1 MEIFNFLY
9 FRVYLRFRFLT
20 VFFFFKRLFFERFVR
35 RRDLP
40 PFFSSGYPLLSSF
53 FDSATGL
60 FVDSVTALFGYIV
73 FTSPEGVY
81 GFVLSIL
88 YSNSIFSKIKNIV
101 FFYFYDKYYISI

>member
-40 PFFSSGYPLLSSF
+40 PFFTSAYPLSSF

-60 FVDSVTALFGYIV
+60 FVASATALFIGSID
-73 FTSPEGVY
+73 FTSSEGA
-81 GFVLSIL
+81 F
-88 YSNSIFSKIKNIV
+88 
-101 FFYFYDKYYISI
+101 

>member
-40 PFFSSGYPLLSSF
+40 PFFSSGYPLSLF
-53 FDSATGL
+53 FDSATL
-60 FVDSVTALFGYIV
+60 FVCSATLFVGFIV
-73 FTSPEGVY
+73 FASPEGA
-81 GFVLSIL
+81 F
-88 YSNSIFSKIKNIV
+88 
-101 FFYFYDKYYISI
+101 

>member
-40 PFFSSGYPLLSSF
+40 PFFSSGYPLSLF
-53 FDSATGL
+53 FDSATEL
-60 FVDSVTALFGYIV
+60 FVDSVTGLFVGFIV
-73 FTSPEGVY
+73 FASPEGA
-81 GFVLSIL
+81 F
-88 YSNSIFSKIKNIV
+88 
-101 FFYFYDKYYISI
+101 